1 MSELYKQ
8 PKSPYWFYTITI
20 DGKRVRRS
28 TKQKDKN
35 RAKTVLREAER
46 KANASG
52 LECLSRKTCTL
63 EQFMGTPEQFKALM
77 ESETKEC
84 PASDPTGLS
93 TFLDWVRDSQKIK
106 DSTKRFYRCGVK
118 LLKAS
123 KLATIRLGSI
133 TQDDCETTI
142 FPGGPYNAN
151 KALRTLRKILTV
163 AQGRKL
169 IFGTLPKIEMRTVV
183 GRSLAMTRSDAEL
196 IAANMPDGDAKDCFL
211 VLRGSGM
218 RPSEAMAMD
227 WKYLKLDA
235 GLYQNPEGKTKSAK
249 RPVPLLN
256 GSLAILQRR
265 HMEQGMPTQGWVF
278 PAESKTGH
286 IATITKAFNKARDA
300 AKLPKGLVVYTA
312 RHGALTD
319 LAGVLTIAET
329 MMIGG
334 HSDVRTAMSY
344 QHPQTTNLQAKLD
357 AMRAATERVSD
368 SDIFQSYREIIRISW
383 TASD

>member
-8 PKSPYWFYTITI
+8 PKSPFWFYTITV

-28 TKQKDKN
+28 TKQRDKN
-35 RAKTVLREAER
+35 KAKTVLREAEQ
-46 KANASG
+46 KAHSSG
-52 LECLSRKTCTL
+52 VESLSRKACTL
-63 EQFMGTPEQFKALM
+63 EQFMGTPGQLKELM
-77 ESETKEC
+77 ESEQDCT
-84 PASDPTGLS
+84 PSDPAEGLS

-123 KLATIRLGSI
+123 KLAGIRLGAI
-133 TQDDCETTI
+133 TQDDCETTA

-169 IFGTLPKIEMRTVV
+169 IFGTLPKIQMRKVV
-183 GRSLAMTRSDAEL
+183 GRSLAMSRSDAEL
-196 IAANMPDGDAKDCFL
+196 IASKMPDGDAKDCFL
-211 VLRGSGM
+211 VLRGTGM

-227 WKYLKLDA
+227 WKFLRLDA
-235 GLYQNPEGKTKSAK
+235 GLYQNPDGKTKSAK

-265 HMEQGMPTQGWVF
+265 HKEQGCPVQGWVF
-278 PAESKTGH
+278 PKKRSGTGH
-286 IATITKAFNKARDA
+286 IATITKAFNRARDA
-300 AKLPKGLVVYTA
+300 AKLPKALVVYTA

-319 LAGVLTIAET
+319 LASVLTIAET

-334 HSDVRTAMSY
+334 HTDVRTAMSY
-344 QHPQTTNLQAKLD
+344 QHPHTLNLQAKLD
-357 AMRAATERVSD
+357 ALQTEQLPVFD
-368 SDIFQSYREIIRISW
+368 GLGHTLAIPGNC
-383 TASD
+383 